1 MKIRIKEDNFLEDSI
16 RISEAIEKEWY
27 PCTVTIEK
35 DTTGISEKQRNYY
48 FWVVIEYVMEFHWM
62 SKEQA
67 HMHCKT
73 RFLPDYE
80 ELLNKMKDCNDM
92 EWLLARFLSLHHD
105 LTITTSEKWEFEE
118 YLRKIR
124 EVYTDIPL
132 PNEDQSWICSHLLT
146 N

>member
-1 MKIRIKEDNFLEDSI
+1 
-16 RISEAIEKEWY
+16 
-27 PCTVTIEK
+27 
-35 DTTGISEKQRNYY
+35 
-48 FWVVIEYVMEFHWM
+48 
-62 SKEQA
+62 
-67 HMHCKT
+67 MHCKA

-80 ELLNKMKDCNDM
+80 ELLDKMKDCNDM

-132 PNEDQSWICSHLLT
+132 PNESERWEGSHLL
-146 N
+146 NN

>member
-1 MKIRIKEDNFLEDSI
+1 MKIRLIEDNFIDDSV
-16 RISEAIEKEWY
+16 RIASAIEKTGY
-27 PCTVTIEK
+27 PCVITIEK
-35 DTTGISEKQRNYY
+35 DNTWISERQRNYY
-48 FWVVIEYVMEFHWM
+48 FWVVIAYVMEFHWM

-80 ELLNKMKDCNDM
+80 ELLEKMKDCNDL

-132 PNEDQSWICSHLLT
+132 PNESERWEWWDLLK
-146 N
+146 

>member
-16 RISEAIEKEWY
+16 RISNAIDKIGY
-27 PCTVTIEK
+27 PCTITIEK

-48 FWVVIEYVMEFHWM
+48 FWVVVAYVMEFHGM
-62 SKEQA
+62 TKEQA
-67 HMHCKT
+67 HIHLKT

-80 ELLNKMKDCNDM
+80 ELLDKMKDCNDM

-132 PNEDQSWICSHLLT
+132 PNESERWEWWDLLT

>member
-16 RISEAIEKEWY
+16 RISEAIEKEWC

-48 FWVVIEYVMEFHWM
+48 FWVVIAYVMEFHWM

-67 HMHCKT
+67 HMHCKC

-80 ELLNKMKDCNDM
+80 ELLESLSWSLHSEDI
-92 EWLLARFLSLHHD
+92 LARFLSLHHD

-132 PNEDQSWICSHLLT
+132 PNESERWEGSHLL
-146 N
+146 NN